1 MANLEAATDN
11 GRRSVTIRSVENA
24 LSLLSLFSV
33 ARPTWSLTEISRE
46 LGLGKSTVFRLLAT
60 LEACDFVRRDPDTGR
75 YSAAPRL
82 WEIACSAFTDTGL
95 REVAPRFLAELV
107 DLTGETAYC
116 SILTGRRVVHVEVR
130 VPGQALRLHA
140 NVGDSFDA
148 HAVASGKAILA
159 FSPREVVEEYIAGG
173 LPRRTSQTITDP
185 DRFRA
190 ELAVIRQRGYAEN
203 LAEWEEDVR
212 GAAAPVWDRDGQVIA
227 AISVA
232 GPMFRLTADLSD
244 LGRTVRT
251 VANEMSRALGAP
263 EHVLRDETT
272 NSSTR
277 DPSAR

>member
-33 ARPTWSLTEISRE
+33 ARPTWSLTEISRQ

-60 LEACDFVRRDPDTGR
+60 LEACDFVHRDPDTGR

-82 WEIACSAFTDTGL
+82 WEIACSAFTETRL
-95 REVAPRFLAELV
+95 REVAPRFLAKLV

-116 SILTGRRVVHVEVR
+116 SILTGRRAVHIEVR

-148 HAVASGKAILA
+148 HAVAGGKAILA
-159 FSPREVVEEYIAGG
+159 FSPPEVVEEYIAGG
-173 LPRRTSQTITDP
+173 LPRRTPRTITDP
-185 DRFRA
+185 DQFRA
-190 ELAVIRQRGYAEN
+190 ELAMIRKRGYAEN

-232 GPMFRLTADLSD
+232 GPTFRLTDDLSE
-244 LGRTVRT
+244 LGRIVRT

-263 EHVLRDETT
+263 EHVLRDETADSSPT
-272 NSSTR
+272 N
-277 DPSAR
+277 PSAP